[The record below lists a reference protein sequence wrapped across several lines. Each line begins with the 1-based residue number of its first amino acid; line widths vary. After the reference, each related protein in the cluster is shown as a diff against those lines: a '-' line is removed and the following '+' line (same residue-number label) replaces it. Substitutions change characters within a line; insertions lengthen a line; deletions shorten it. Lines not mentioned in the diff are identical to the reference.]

1 MSSDA
6 GDADAFFSL
15 LTEVGVPQELQT
27 ALSDAGMVSI
37 ADFAYSYISTA
48 DLSSFIQN
56 QPTQLWTN
64 HGVTDPEHCLA
75 TARLRRALDK
85 CKALTKAADI
95 AAPGQGSSSL
105 GLLRSPAPNVWAE
118 HAPPRLDNEAVQ
130 RMVEQFRNAYTSEHL
145 DSDSM
150 PSIRLLSLV
159 HQWFKP
165 HGAIKWIPW
174 QLRLSAKQY

>member
-1 MSSDA
+1 M
-6 GDADAFFSL
+6 
-15 LTEVGVPQELQT
+15 PQKLQT
-27 ALSDAGMVSI
+27 ALSDAGIVSI

-64 HGVTDPEHCLA
+64 LGVTDPEHCPA

-85 CKALTKAADI
+85 CLTRAADI
-95 AAPGQGSSSL
+95 AAPGSASGSM
-105 GLLRSPAPNVWAE
+105 GLLQSPAPHVWAE

-130 RMVEQFRNAYTSEHL
+130 RMVEQFRNAYTSEL
-145 DSDSM
+145 DSDSV

-165 HGAIKWIPW
+165 HGTIKWVPW
-174 QLRLSAKQY
+174 QSNIKRL